1 VATSSSDR
9 RAAVD
14 KIRRDAQRADQR
26 QGRIILTVA
35 VMIALLIVG
44 AAAFKPV
51 KDWWDLRS
59 LNSVNLADIGAK
71 ASVCGPRTL
80 KPAVGE
86 QQHVDP
92 GATVDYSAEPS
103 PPAFG
108 QHEPSPDP
116 ITRKLYTDS
125 DRPRV
130 ETLVHNLEHGYTI
143 LWYDATVA
151 GDDAQMNDLRAIADK
166 FKGEDDY
173 RLKVKLVPWLKTDGK
188 PFPEGQHVAIT
199 HWAKSVP
206 DEDESLAK
214 KAKVTAAAGVWTY
227 CSEVSGDAL
236 KKFMVLYPYL
246 NSPEPT
252 AG

>member
-1 VATSSSDR
+1 MATSSSDR

-14 KIRRDAQRADQR
+14 KIRRDAKRADQR

-35 VMIALLIVG
+35 IMIALLIVG
-44 AAAFKPV
+44 TAAFKPV

-59 LNSVNLADIGAK
+59 LNNVELADLGAK
-71 ASVCGPRTL
+71 ASVCGPRML
-80 KPAVGE
+80 KAAEGE
-86 QQHVDP
+86 QDHVDP
-92 GATVDYSAEPS
+92 GMPVDYSTQPI

-108 QHEPSPDP
+108 KHETYPDA
-116 ITRKLYTDS
+116 ITRKMYTEK

-130 ETLVHNLEHGYTI
+130 EMLVHNLEHGYTI
-143 LWYDATVA
+143 LWYDDTVA
-151 GDDAQMNDLRAIADK
+151 KDDEQMKALRAIAAK

-173 RLKVKLVPWLKTDGK
+173 RLKVKLVPWTKADGK
-188 PFPEGQHVAIT
+188 AFPKGQHVAMT
-199 HWAKSVP
+199 HWAKSIP
-206 DEDESLAK
+206 EEDEGLAK
-214 KAKVTAAAGVWTY
+214 EAKVTGAAGVWTY